1 MPVQSTIPA
10 PSLGEAGRRKTPP
23 PVSNRS
29 PGGQGGVGRFEML
42 PAVEPHV
49 LEGDERVPFCD
60 ELQQSF
66 DVICVDVSQN
76 QQFEFPLIPGR
87 AEKRCFSAAWVLWR
101 PPSTRIR
108 RGAAGLPY
116 WVDQQ

>member
-1 MPVQSTIPA
+1 
-10 PSLGEAGRRKTPP
+10 
-23 PVSNRS
+23 
-29 PGGQGGVGRFEML
+29 ML

-101 PPSTRIR
+101 PPSTRMR
-108 RGAAGLPY
+108 RGLAVSPYSIHKQSPSRAGSISIRNTFTFASACRSVGSL
-116 WVDQQ
+116 